1 MSHNLETD
9 EEDEDNA
16 DDKRKKN
23 KKEEYVKDG
32 LDVDTFVRWKQ
43 LYKNEA
49 FVKDM
54 EKQLADLMH
63 QVFELRKIE
72 NLSFEDE
79 IGDFTKE
86 KYIQI
91 YEKIWASIRH
101 DIWKQI
107 QITKKEDRVDVV
119 PP

>member
-32 LDVDTFVRWKQ
+32 LDVDTFVKWKQ

-107 QITKKEDRVDVV
+107 QIAKKEDRVDVV